1 MARSLRA
8 WEAER
13 GAARLPLYC
22 LTANVLEEHR
32 AECESA
38 GFDGFLTKP
47 LRRENL
53 AELRRHAQAYA
64 ANA

>member
-1 MARSLRA
+1 MP
-8 WEAER
+8 
-13 GAARLPLYC
+13 RLPVYC

-32 AECESA
+32 AECENA

-53 AELRRHAQAYA
+53 AELRDRAQAYTA
-64 ANA
+64 AA